1 MTTDAN
7 GGYVLD
13 VESPTEMA
21 RLINLDQ
28 FITKGM
34 GGALTGLEEFSLEQ
48 ILDVACGPGG
58 WVLNAAFAS
67 PDVEV
72 TGIDLSK
79 TMIDY
84 ARARAQS
91 QELPNAFFEIM
102 NITRPLEFDDETFDL
117 VNARFLVGVLK
128 REQWAPLITECT
140 RILRPG
146 GILRLTETLNYGATT
161 SRAYEQFF
169 ALCAQALFQAG
180 YGFSVDGRTFD
191 MTPVLPRLLRNAGYS
206 TVHIKA
212 HALEI
217 SAGTEGWSDF
227 YRNADIT
234 SQTILPFLIKTN
246 VATEE
251 EGKALHDQLLV
262 DLLSEDFCGMWHYVS
277 AWGIKES

>member
-7 GGYVLD
+7 NGYVLD
-13 VESPTEMA
+13 VESATEMA
-21 RLINLDQ
+21 RLINLDR

-34 GGALTGLEEFSLEQ
+34 GGALAGLPQLPFEQ

-58 WVLNAAFAS
+58 WVLDAAFSS
-67 PDVEV
+67 PDTEV

-79 TMIDY
+79 TMINY
-84 ARARAQS
+84 AKARAQS
-91 QELPNAFFEIM
+91 LGLTNAFFEIM
-102 NITRPLEFDDETFDL
+102 NIAQPLNFSNETFDL

-128 REQWAPLITECT
+128 QEQWAPLIAECT

-169 ALCAQALFQAG
+169 ALCAQALFRAG

-191 MTPVLPRLLRNAGYS
+191 MTPVLPPLLRNAGYS
-206 TVHIKA
+206 TIQVKA

-217 SAGTEGWSDF
+217 SAATEGWSDF
-227 YRNADIT
+227 YQNADIT
-234 SQTILPFLIKTN
+234 SQTILPFLVKTN

-251 EGKALHDQLLV
+251 ESKALHDQLLV
-262 DLLSEDFCGMWHYVS
+262 DLLSDDFCGMWHYVS
-277 AWGIKES
+277 TWGIKAP